1 MKIRQMTF
9 VSTKLIIN
17 APASRVWETLRKF
30 DGVERYLPVVKSST
44 VKGSGEGAERTCTVQ
59 ISHDQAPMLLEEK
72 LLDVDEVNRSLRYII
87 VNSSMPI
94 DDYMGT
100 MKVTELDEST
110 CEVEWSSTFS
120 TNGIPENELV
130 GMFEGIYAMGLDG
143 LRKLHE

>member
-30 DGVERYLPVVKSST
+30 DGVERYLPIVKSSS
-44 VKGSGEGAERTCTVQ
+44 VKGSGKGAERTCTVQ
-59 ISHDQAPMLLEEK
+59 ISHNQAPMLLEEK
-72 LLDVDEVNRSLRYII
+72 LFDVDEVNRSLRYII

-110 CEVEWSSTFS
+110 CTSACQGVYSPAQT
-120 TNGIPENELV
+120 
-130 GMFEGIYAMGLDG
+130 
-143 LRKLHE
+143 

>member
-1 MKIRQMTF
+1 MTF
-9 VSTKLIIN
+9 VSTKLIIK

-44 VKGSGEGAERTCTVQ
+44 VKGSGDGAERTCTVQ
-59 ISHDQAPMLLEEK
+59 MSHDQAPMLLEEK

-100 MKVTELDEST
+100 MKVTELDESI
-110 CEVEWSSTFS
+110 CEVKWSSTF
-120 TNGIPENELV
+120 NAKGISENESV
-130 GMFEGIYAMGLDG
+130 GMIKGIHAMGLDG

>member
-1 MKIRQMTF
+1 MVF

-30 DGVERYLPVVKSST
+30 DGVERYLPVVKSSA
-44 VKGSGEGAERTCTVQ
+44 VKGSGDGAERICIVKM
-59 ISHDQAPMLLEEK
+59 SHDQEPMILEEK

-87 VNSSMPI
+87 VNSSMTI

-110 CEVEWSSTFS
+110 CEVKWSSTFS
-120 TNGIPENELV
+120 AKGITENELV
-130 GMFEGIYAMGLDG
+130 GMIKRIYAMGLDG
-143 LRKLHE
+143 LRKLHEW